1 MYPSRASVATVAGTI
16 CVILGV
22 AATIR
27 YGVSLLSGSI
37 DAVDFTPILLPLG
50 IALLD
55 GSRFWIWV
63 ARLQL
68 FLLAL
73 LSSSTILV
81 FLLMSVILG
90 KGFFSFFGVGGL
102 GFTLHRA
109 RHVVLLERPWTPGD
123 AEQAEDRCHRI
134 GMQGELISH
143 WLQLGVADQMV
154 DDLIASKA
162 AQIDLLLRRRSLP
175 GMVRR
180 LLEQW

>member
-1 MYPSRASVATVAGTI
+1 MYPSRASGATVAGTI

-81 FLLMSVILG
+81 FLLMSEESRRVSFELTDNVGQVSGGGIILLTQGLYLAAILWVYFVIFAG
-90 KGFFSFFGVGGL
+90 PSRFSSRSVS
-102 GFTLHRA
+102 
-109 RHVVLLERPWTPGD
+109 D
-123 AEQAEDRCHRI
+123 A
-134 GMQGELISH
+134 
-143 WLQLGVADQMV
+143 
-154 DDLIASKA
+154 
-162 AQIDLLLRRRSLP
+162 
-175 GMVRR
+175 
-180 LLEQW
+180 